1 MESAV
6 EIISDMVI
14 DVVSRPGGRTTR
26 RRVSPEPH
34 KGVQAGVDSH
44 KKNGEK
50 REELCRIGQLT
61 TTNKNG

>member
-1 MESAV
+1 
-6 EIISDMVI
+6 
-14 DVVSRPGGRTTR
+14 
-26 RRVSPEPH
+26 
-34 KGVQAGVDSH
+34 VDSH